1 MFIYLQIY
9 TVYAM
14 GRHRVSNPVVK
25 RTIQVSDTS
34 YNFLHRYRSNAAE
47 PFYRA
52 VDRLIGY
59 YKQKDIAQVVE
70 QFEQCKRNMAKLYDR
85 IHELEAENKALEK
98 KQRKISEY
106 VMVANK

>member
-1 MFIYLQIY
+1 
-9 TVYAM
+9 M

-25 RTIQVSDTS
+25 RTIQVSEAS
-34 YNFLHRYRSNAAE
+34 YNFLYKYRSNDAE

-59 YKQKDIAQVVE
+59 YRQKDVAQVVE
-70 QFEQCKRNMAKLYDR
+70 QFEQCKRNMAKLYER
-85 IHELEAENKALEK
+85 IHELEAEKKALEK
-98 KQRKISEY
+98 RQRKISEY